1 MFILFNKFSRPYV
14 YSLPYICLWLE
25 EYFFKS
31 RPVLLK
37 DLDHFGHPLL
47 RDAQLASFLVT
58 SVDNNIYFG
67 AAASSVTKKKEKKKQ
82 RQDNSINHQYFHV
95 PYLSKVLQLTT
106 KCQITNSQNTFTIM
120 SLSRLRK
127 APGRWLESLSKW
139 RRRGRWVSTNAVSI
153 NVNFTRAIFS
163 LWGILR

>member
-1 MFILFNKFSRPYV
+1 MFMFILFNKVSRPYV

-67 AAASSVTKKKEKKKQ
+67 APASSVTKKKKEKRNNDKTTLSIISIFTFLISQKCYNLQ
-82 RQDNSINHQYFHV
+82 QSVKSPIAKIHLLSCPFQDSEKRQED
-95 PYLSKVLQLTT
+95 
-106 KCQITNSQNTFTIM
+106 
-120 SLSRLRK
+120 
-127 APGRWLESLSKW
+127 G
-139 RRRGRWVSTNAVSI
+139 
-153 NVNFTRAIFS
+153 
-163 LWGILR
+163 